1 VAYLTELL
9 IAEHHL
15 NEHDFLRVE
24 ICNRRGKFVTR
35 ISRWKHS
42 AGKVRRTGE
51 SFEFAARHIDALIAA
66 LSLADTVAQH
76 LAASEIGW
84 GAA

>member
-1 VAYLTELL
+1 MAHLTELL

-15 NEHDFLRVE
+15 NEHAFLRVE
-24 ICNRRGKFVTR
+24 ICNRREQFITR

-66 LSLADTVAQH
+66 LSVAGTVAQH
-76 LAASEIGW
+76 LAASEIAW
-84 GAA
+84 SAA